1 MKYLVILFMVMVSSL
16 IPQKIAAQVSS
27 IVAEDAKLIKIA
39 DHFDFTEGPA
49 VDSRGNVYFTDQ
61 PNDQILKWSVD
72 GELEIFLTPSGRSNG
87 LYFDAEDNL
96 YACADAL
103 GQLWKIDADKNI
115 EVLLKDFQGMR
126 LNGPNDLW
134 VDPKGGIYFTDPF
147 YQRPYWKHNA
157 PYLSSNDVYYLSPT
171 GVVSTVAT
179 GLEQPNGIIGTPDG
193 SLLYVADI
201 DGQMTYSYQ
210 IEADGS
216 LSNQKRFVAMGSDGM
231 TLDEQG
237 NVYLTG
243 DGVSVF
249 DATGKKIE
257 HIKIDEPWTANV
269 TFAGPDRD
277 ILFITASKAIY
288 QLKMEVRGASQSFK

>member
-87 LYFDAEDNL
+87 LFFDAKDNL

-115 EVLLKDFQGMR
+115 EVLLKDFQGKR

-134 VDPKGGIYFTDPF
+134 IDAKGGIYFTDPF

-193 SLLYVADI
+193 SLLYVADM

-243 DGVSVF
+243 DGISVF
-249 DATGKKIE
+249 DAKGKKIA
-257 HIKIDEPWTANV
+257 HIKIEEPWTANV
-269 TFAGPDRD
+269 TFGGPDRD

>member
-115 EVLLKDFQGMR
+115 EVLLKDFQGKR

-134 VDPKGGIYFTDPF
+134 IDAKGGIYFTDPF

>member
-1 MKYLVILFMVMVSSL
+1 MGILRNNVIKCF
-16 IPQKIAAQVSS
+16 
-27 IVAEDAKLIKIA
+27 
-39 DHFDFTEGPA
+39 
-49 VDSRGNVYFTDQ
+49 
-61 PNDQILKWSVD
+61 
-72 GELEIFLTPSGRSNG
+72 
-87 LYFDAEDNL
+87 
-96 YACADAL
+96 
-103 GQLWKIDADKNI
+103 
-115 EVLLKDFQGMR
+115 
-126 LNGPNDLW
+126 
-134 VDPKGGIYFTDPF
+134 YFTDPF

>member
-1 MKYLVILFMVMVSSL
+1 MKYLVILFVVSSVTS
-16 IPQKIAAQVSS
+16 QKIAAQAPT
-27 IVAEDAKLIKIA
+27 IVAEDAQLIKIA
-39 DHFDFTEGPA
+39 DHFEFTEGPA

-103 GQLWKIDADKNI
+103 GQLWKIDSAKNI
-115 EVLLKDFQGMR
+115 EVLLKDSQGTR

-134 VDPKGGIYFTDPF
+134 VDPKGGVYFTDPF
-147 YQRPYWKHNA
+147 YQRPYWQHTA
-157 PYLSSNDVYYLSPT
+157 SYLSSNNVYYLSPT

-179 GLEQPNGIIGTPDG
+179 GLEQPNGIIGTPNG

-243 DGVSVF
+243 DGISVF
-249 DATGKKIE
+249 DAKGKKIA
-257 HIKIDEPWTANV
+257 HIKIEEPWTANV
-269 TFAGPDRD
+269 TFGGPDRD